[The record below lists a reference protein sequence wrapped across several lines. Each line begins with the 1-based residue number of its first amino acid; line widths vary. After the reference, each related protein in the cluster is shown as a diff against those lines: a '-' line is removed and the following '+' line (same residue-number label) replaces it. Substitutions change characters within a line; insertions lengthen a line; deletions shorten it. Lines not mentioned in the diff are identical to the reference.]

1 MSSYTIDEVSGLP
14 GGEDPFVFLQHND
27 ESILHALFHGGG
39 WSDPHGYHAASSDG
53 GATWRVVNGADGAP
67 IQAYGSQLVAPSDA
81 AGGASLSRRERPHLA
96 VDTNGIVRAITNGAT
111 PVWPCSEPNV
121 CPDDYC
127 FTSLELVGARDWNIR

>member
-1 MSSYTIDEVSGLP
+1 MPRGRRLLLSP
-14 GGEDPFVFLQHND
+14 
-27 ESILHALFHGGG
+27 
-39 WSDPHGYHAASSDG
+39 GYHAASSDG

-67 IQAYGSQLVAPSDA
+67 IQAYGSQLVAPRDA

-127 FTSLELVGARDWNIR
+127 FTSLELVGARD

>member
-1 MSSYTIDEVSGLP
+1 MPFGVGVDANGFIDDEENDDDDDRA
-14 GGEDPFVFLQHND
+14 EDISAERF
-27 ESILHALFHGGG
+27 A
-39 WSDPHGYHAASSDG
+39 
-53 GATWRVVNGADGAP
+53 
-67 IQAYGSQLVAPSDA
+67 SDA

-127 FTSLELVGARDWNIR
+127 FTSLELVGARD